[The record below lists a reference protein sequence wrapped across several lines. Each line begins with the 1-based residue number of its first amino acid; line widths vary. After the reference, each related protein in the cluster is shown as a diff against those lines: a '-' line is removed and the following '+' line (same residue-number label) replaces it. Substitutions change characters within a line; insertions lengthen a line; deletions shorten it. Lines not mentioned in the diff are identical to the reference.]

1 MDHKNPA
8 CAIKKM
14 ELDLYYYVLDNINIC
29 GFVPKTTSD
38 LSYIYNMVERMETDW
53 ELECEI

>member
-8 CAIKKM
+8 GAVKKM
-14 ELDLYYYVLDNINIC
+14 ELDLYYYVLYNINIRR
-29 GFVPKTTSD
+29 FVPKTTSD
-38 LSYIYNMVERMETDW
+38 LSYIYNMVERMETNW